1 MAAARANGSHAAT
14 PAAML
19 TQCARPGETEA
30 GFALTDPA
38 RTERTSGETQCA
50 ITSCKVQGRLFL
62 APSRTLHNAI
72 LFIKIKAVE
81 WQGGITVSAERN
93 GGVCMHA

>member
-62 APSRTLHNAI
+62 APSRTLHNEPYY
-72 LFIKIKAVE
+72 LSRSKQSNGKVE
-81 WQGGITVSAERN
+81 LQ
-93 GGVCMHA
+93 